1 MIYHFLKQ
9 LIKLSLFFF
18 FKKIVVTGKEHIPA
32 QGPLIL
38 AANHPNTFMDPLL
51 VASICAQRI
60 GFIANAG
67 IFLNVFVSRIFSY
80 FHVIPIFRKKD
91 IQPGEKPDNRMAF
104 MKCHEYLN
112 RKGTILIFPEGTSY
126 YELKLRDI
134 KTGTARIALS
144 FEELNHF
151 QGHLKII
158 PIALDYSD
166 SIQFR
171 SVVSI
176 RVCAPLSV
184 SDYQKDYEKDEIETT
199 LRLTEA
205 IRKELAKNIPQTS
218 GKEQERFLVN
228 VHQFYTAFYDPK
240 AALHLNPKLSLEL
253 RNQVSKAL
261 HFLEKRNLE
270 LYLDTQKKVALFFKL
285 LKEEGI
291 SPLIISNNIIE
302 KNKPV
307 VYGSYFLKFILLF
320 PFYILGLVFNYIPF
334 MLPVKIFK
342 TLKLDIE
349 YKAPVQMIAG
359 LFTFPLFYA
368 MIIWLF
374 SIYVT
379 PNFWYGVLLF
389 LVMPLSGFL
398 SMYYYAEAKR
408 FSKLLHYNFFMH
420 EEKRQEID
428 TLRGEI
434 LENVEEAIKN
444 LDRGTSDQEGDS

>member
-18 FKKIVVTGKEHIPA
+18 FKKIVVTGKEHIPPG
-32 QGPLIL
+32 GPLIL

-51 VASICAQRI
+51 VASICSQRI

-67 IFLNVFVSRIFSY
+67 IFLNAFVTRIFSY

-91 IQPGEKPDNRMAF
+91 IEPGEKPDNRKAF
-104 MKCHEYLN
+104 KKCHEYLN

-126 YELKLRDI
+126 YELKLREI

-144 FEELNHF
+144 FEELNDF
-151 QGHLKII
+151 QGDLKIV

-166 SIQFR
+166 SVQFR

-176 RVCAPLSV
+176 RVCPPVSV
-184 SDYQKDYEKDEIETT
+184 SEYKKAYEKDEFETV
-199 LRLTEA
+199 LQLTEA

-218 GKEQERFLVN
+218 GKEQEAFLVN

-253 RNQVSKAL
+253 RNQVSKAI
-261 HFLEKRNLE
+261 HYLEKRNAE
-270 LYLDTQKKVALFFKL
+270 LYADTQRKVAQFFKL

-291 SPLIISNNIIE
+291 RPMIISNNIKE

-307 VYGSYFLKFILLF
+307 FYGSYFLKFILLF
-320 PFYILGLVFNYIPF
+320 PLYILGLVFNYIPF
-334 MLPVKIFK
+334 ILPVKIFK
-342 TLKLDIE
+342 ALKLDIE

-359 LFTFPLFYA
+359 LITFPLFYA
-368 MIIWLF
+368 LILWLF
-374 SIYVT
+374 RVYVN
-379 PNFWYGVLLF
+379 PSVWYGFILL
-389 LVMPLSGFL
+389 LVMPVTGYVC
-398 SMYYYAEAKR
+398 MYYYAEVKR
-408 FSKLLHYNFFMH
+408 FSRLLRYNFFMP
-420 EEKRQEID
+420 EDKRQKID
-428 TLRGEI
+428 GLRVEI
-434 LENVEEAIKN
+434 LENIEEAIKN
-444 LDRGTSDQEGDS
+444 LDRLSSNQESGS